1 MSHFCIMPP
10 QLGPDELFW
19 NILWIKGIVCDS
31 GILEYSLDKRYSAE
45 TYLVTCWNKSAFR
58 TRPRSQPTV
67 QCWPTIKKLPWC
79 ALPFSPSAGLK
90 RQPEHFLSN
99 GSGEALR
106 LAESS
111 HG

>member
-1 MSHFCIMPP
+1 MGTLQTIRLSSVVIWRTLTDPVAPP
-10 QLGPDELFW
+10 TYP
-19 NILWIKGIVCDS
+19 
-31 GILEYSLDKRYSAE
+31 LDVI
-45 TYLVTCWNKSAFR
+45 T
-58 TRPRSQPTV
+58 
-67 QCWPTIKKLPWC
+67 WC